1 MVRLGLFFILLF
13 VSLNAKIINFQ
24 EEKYIEVID
33 NSTLKQGTLEFIQ
46 NKIILKYKN
55 SNRVLTYA
63 EDILIIQ
70 KNDEIQKIDLSSQIA
85 LKMVFLLIESI
96 YKNDMEMLESFFT
109 IEKKKDFI
117 RLAPKDDIKSY
128 LKYVE
133 FKKGETL
140 EFITIHMTNGNTTTI
155 RELND

>member
-46 NKIILKYKN
+46 NKIILKYQN
-55 SNRVLTYA
+55 SNRVLTYE
-63 EDILIIQ
+63 EDTLTIQ

-96 YKNDMEMLESFFT
+96 YKNDMEMLQAFFT

-117 RLAPKDDIKSY
+117 RLAPKEDIKSY